1 MKFECAHCG
10 QTIHSVSAVVD
21 GNVIHHRCKKAY
33 EEKKKTISDFLEG
46 TTGLITEPK
55 IIENYTCCK

>member
-21 GNVIHHRCKKAY
+21 GKVIHHRCKTAY
-33 EEKKKTISDFLEG
+33 EESKVIEE
-46 TTGLITEPK
+46 TTCDK
-55 IIENYTCCK
+55 